1 MNWRDLLAQNK
12 QQNNDKSDWRFF
24 FSIRSS
30 YEEEKACAC
39 DCVCVCVFARYANIT
54 TFLVTTNEFT
64 LNDSKINEREAEES
78 NGRKN
83 KNKKSLVLR
92 FGN

>member
-1 MNWRDLLAQNK
+1 
-12 QQNNDKSDWRFF
+12 
-24 FSIRSS
+24 
-30 YEEEKACAC
+30 
-39 DCVCVCVFARYANIT
+39 VCVCVFARYANIT
-54 TFLVTTNEFT
+54 TFLVTTIEFT

>member
-1 MNWRDLLAQNK
+1 
-12 QQNNDKSDWRFF
+12 
-24 FSIRSS
+24 
-30 YEEEKACAC
+30 
-39 DCVCVCVFARYANIT
+39 VFARYANIT
-54 TFLVTTNEFT
+54 TFLVTTNESNSL